1 MAAGAELVTR
11 MFTNEIVPNLFP
23 STGFMT
29 RAKRDDAYVNNGSVE
44 LQNAGAVPTV
54 QVNRAVLPA
63 PITQR
68 SDSPDNYLMEELTS
82 DPTLLRNIEVLLEMG
97 GGNKRADILKD
108 HILAI
113 REKMAKRAL
122 VKWTTGVTTKVP
134 TSGTAR
140 AAESKNGIQTG
151 NRNAVT
157 VADLAAVQ
165 QVFHKTDVLPENEDL
180 MGVAVI
186 PYSMK
191 TDIMKIAQFTDAEK
205 AGPGRN
211 VALPSGVLA
220 RAFGFDWYVRSE
232 AIVLNTS
239 DTVKAEGAAE
249 ATDDQNAGVFY
260 SPNYV
265 RLAVGATRADVSEY
279 RPEYYGHIMDALAMF
294 GANPARLDKKGIVI
308 LFENNA

>member
-11 MFTNEIVPNLFP
+11 LFTNEIVTNLFP
-23 STGFMT
+23 ATGFMS

-54 QVNRAVLPA
+54 EVNRSVLPA
-63 PITQR
+63 PISQR

-82 DPTLLRNIEVLLEMG
+82 NPTLLRNIEVLLEMG
-97 GGNKRADILKD
+97 GMNKRADVLKD

-122 VKWTTGVTTKVP
+122 IKWTTGVTAKVA
-134 TSGTAR
+134 TTGTAR
-140 AAESKNGIQTG
+140 AAESKNGVQTG
-151 NRNAVT
+151 NRNSVT
-157 VADLAAVQ
+157 IKDLAAVQ
-165 QVFHKTDVLPENEDL
+165 TYFHKTDVLPENESVN
-180 MGVAVI
+180 GVAVI

-191 TDIMKIAQFTDAEK
+191 QDLIQLAQFTDADK
-205 AGPGRN
+205 AGRGSSVPE
-211 VALPSGVLA
+211 GVLA

-232 AIVLNTS
+232 AIVLNS
-239 DTVKAEGAAE
+239 GDTVKAEGAAE
-249 ATDDQNAGVFY
+249 ATDDQNGAVFY

-265 RLAVGATRADVSEY
+265 RLAVGSTNASVSAY
-279 RPEYYGHIMDALAMF
+279 REEYYGHIMSALAMF
-294 GANPARLDKKGIVI
+294 GANPARLDRKGIVI

>member
-11 MFTNEIVPNLFP
+11 LFTNEIVSNLWP
-23 STGFMT
+23 STGFMN

-54 QVNRAVLPA
+54 QVNRSVLPA

-97 GGNKRADILKD
+97 GMNKRADILRD
-108 HILAI
+108 HIAAI
-113 REKMAKRAL
+113 REKMARRAL
-122 VKWTTGVTTKVP
+122 VKWATGVTNKVA
-134 TSGTAR
+134 TTGTAR

-157 VADLAAVQ
+157 IKDIANVQ
-165 QVFHKTDVLPENEDL
+165 QYFHKTDVLPENEDL

-191 TDIMKIAQFTDAEK
+191 TDLLQIVQFTDAEK
-205 AGPGRN
+205 AGAGRSSI
-211 VALPSGVLA
+211 PSGVLA
-220 RAFGFDWYVRSE
+220 RAFGFDWYIRSE
-232 AIVLNTS
+232 AIVLNTG
-239 DTVKAEGAAE
+239 DTLKADGAAE
-249 ATDDQNAGVFY
+249 AADDQNAAVFY

-265 RLAVGATRADVSEY
+265 RLAVGSTRADVSEY
-279 RPEYYGHIMDALAMF
+279 KPEFYGHIMSALAMF